1 MNIKQYYTMVRN
13 IFNGITLRH
22 TIGSLGVAALVLL
35 SGCGDFLEEY
45 SQDKYRV
52 SSYTDLDELLIGD
65 GYLQVKPSKYAT
77 NSQNIGHF
85 IHFLADEIEEQ
96 NKGRTTASSGVENR
110 QIKNA
115 LFGYFTWQK
124 RVGQNET
131 FTGFNTENK
140 TWKET
145 YRLINVTNNI
155 LETVDG
161 VPQRTNEEK
170 QGAARVKGEA
180 SFLRAAYYFWLT
192 NLYGKA
198 YNPSTAATDLAVP
211 LKTEAKVNDILYS
224 RNSVQELYDCILADL
239 AVAEQCL
246 KDVPSTGSIY
256 RADIHAVWLL
266 ASRVHLYMQHWD
278 EAARYAGL
286 LIEARPELVDM
297 NGQVMKLTKESPE
310 VIFSMGGH
318 EIPCN
323 MDYKY
328 QSFRVD
334 KSLYDAYSTDDLRRT
349 QWWWT
354 YDNFVGYIK
363 VPEGTKYSSSSYP
376 PSNNRH
382 YTYVYNNG
390 LLDVLAPVS
399 DKFLYRTAEAYL
411 NKAEAE
417 ACRGQ
422 EAAAKEALYALR
434 SHRYKLGTDYTT
446 AATGDE
452 LIQEIREERRK
463 ELALEGHR
471 WFDLRRYAVSQVAPY
486 SKELV
491 HRYTY
496 YTAYN
501 KATMVETRVFT
512 LPAGDPAYTLPIPQ
526 EVLEFNIGMP
536 NNERPDRSYTVE

>member
-1 MNIKQYYTMVRN
+1 MIRQLINRT
-13 IFNGITLRH
+13 
-22 TIGSLGVAALVLL
+22 TIRQASLCLSMAAMLA
-35 SGCGDFLEEY
+35 GCGDFLEEY

-52 SSYTDLDELLIGD
+52 NSYTDLDELLIGD
-65 GYLQVKPSKYAT
+65 AYLPVHPSKYAT
-77 NSQNIGHF
+77 NTQNIGHF
-85 IHFLADEIEEQ
+85 IHFLADEMEEQ
-96 NKGRTTASSGVENR
+96 NKGRTTASSGVETR

-115 LFGYFTWQK
+115 VFGYFTWQK

-131 FTGFNTENK
+131 FTGFETENK

-145 YRLINVTNNI
+145 YRLINVANNI
-155 LETVDG
+155 LESVDD
-161 VPQRTNEEK
+161 VPQQTNDEK

-198 YNPSTAATDLAVP
+198 YNPTTATHDLAVP

-224 RNSVQELYDCILADL
+224 RNSVQELYDQILSDL
-239 AVAEQCL
+239 TVAEACL
-246 KDVPSTGSIY
+246 KDVPSTHSIY
-256 RADIHAVWLL
+256 RADIRAVWLL
-266 ASRVHLYMQHWD
+266 ASRVHLYMQHWE
-278 EAARYAGL
+278 EAARYAD
-286 LIEARPELVDM
+286 LVIQASPNLVNM
-297 NGQVMKLTKESPE
+297 NNEQMKLTKESPE

-334 KSLYDAYSTDDLRRT
+334 KALYDAYTDEDLRRT

-354 YDNFVGYIK
+354 YDNFIGYTK
-363 VPEGTKYSSSSYP
+363 VPEGTKYSSSTYP
-376 PSNNRH
+376 PTNNRH
-382 YTYVYNNG
+382 YTYIYNNG
-390 LLDVLAPVS
+390 LLDALAPVS

-417 ACRGQ
+417 ACLRHED
-422 EAAAKEALYALR
+422 EAKKSLYVLR
-434 SHRYKLGTDYTT
+434 SNRYKAGADYTT
-446 AATGDE
+446 TATGDNLVE
-452 LIQEIREERRK
+452 EIREERRK

-501 KATMVETRVFT
+501 KATMVETHVFT

-526 EVLEFNIGMP
+526 EVLEYNVGMQ
-536 NNERPDRSYTVE
+536 NNERPDRPYTVE